1 MCFETLQTNKF
12 DSKDYPMKKKISF
25 ILALAFV
32 TQAAFAAPS
41 NQMSVRE
48 AAKVLAK
55 NGMTT
60 KEANE
65 YLKAHITPAE
75 FVRISREI
83 KNAEF
88 AGTLDQDLDRIAS
101 SIQLKQS
108 TGNYLHGTN
117 FKVLENVLASVTVV
131 AVVGLVI
138 HAGGLSN
145 VVIGGMYDSV
155 GVGL

>member
-1 MCFETLQTNKF
+1 
-12 DSKDYPMKKKISF
+12 MKKKIT
-25 ILALAFV
+25 ILLVLAFASQTV
-32 TQAAFAAPS
+32 FAAPAS
-41 NQMSVRE
+41 SMTVRE
-48 AAKVLAK
+48 AARVLVK

-75 FVRISREI
+75 FTRISREI

-88 AGTLDQDLDRIAS
+88 AGTLDQDMDKIVS

-117 FKVLENVLASVTVV
+117 FQVFENVLASVTVV
-131 AVVGLVI
+131 AVVGILI
-138 HAGGLSN
+138 HTGGLGN
-145 VVIGGMYDSV
+145 VVSGGMYDSV
-155 GVGL
+155 GVGF

>member
-1 MCFETLQTNKF
+1 
-12 DSKDYPMKKKISF
+12 MKKKISLV
-25 ILALAFV
+25 LAIVFA
-32 TQAAFAAPS
+32 TQAAFAAPA
-41 NQMSVRE
+41 NQMSVKE
-48 AAKVLAK
+48 AAKILVN
-55 NGMTT
+55 NGMTN
-60 KEANE
+60 KEAHE

-75 FVRISREI
+75 FSRISREI

-108 TGNYLHGTN
+108 TGNYLHGSN
-117 FKVLENVLASVTVV
+117 FRVLENVLASVTVV

-145 VVIGGMYDSV
+145 VVTGGMYDSV
-155 GVGL
+155 GLGL